1 MSNLY
6 CFQEGK
12 FLLQDHAGL
21 QLDDL
26 GIQRGYGIFDFL
38 RTTGTKAHFIDD
50 HLDRFFYS
58 AQKMRLST
66 EYSREELKGFIEELM
81 HLNKLPFSGIRIL
94 LSGGASIDGYT
105 ITKPRLSIIQNEM
118 KSLSNKLSSTG
129 LHLITKAYQ
138 RQLSDVKT
146 TDYLMAI
153 FLQPWMK
160 EQKGDDILYYK
171 EKSIT
176 ECPRSNI
183 FIVTPNNV
191 LVTPNKG
198 MLKGI
203 TRKNIIK
210 IAGALQI
217 AVEERDVQ
225 LEEIKEAKEVFISS
239 STKRLT
245 PIAMIDNLYQYD
257 LAKND
262 ITRKIWDA
270 FLLLE

>member
-6 CFQEGK
+6 CFQEGR
-12 FLLQDHAGL
+12 FLPQSQAGL

-38 RTTGTKAHFIDD
+38 RTTGTKAHFLED

-58 AQKMRLST
+58 AEKMRLPIAYT
-66 EYSREELKGFIEELM
+66 REELKASIAELM
-81 HLNKLPFSGIRIL
+81 QLNKLPFSGIRIL
-94 LSGGASIDGYT
+94 LTGGGSADGYT
-105 ITKPRLSIIQNEM
+105 ITAPRISIIQNEM
-118 KSLSNKLSSTG
+118 KPLPDKLSTTG
-129 LHLITKAYQ
+129 LHLITKNYQ

-153 FLQPWMK
+153 WLQPWMK
-160 EQKGDDILYYK
+160 EQNGDDILYYN

-183 FIVTPNNV
+183 FMVTQDKV
-191 LVTPNKG
+191 LVTPKQG

-203 TRKNIIK
+203 TRKNIIH

-217 AVEERDVQ
+217 TVEERDIHV
-225 LEEIKEAKEVFISS
+225 EELQAAKEVFITS
-239 STKRLT
+239 STKRMT
-245 PIAMIDNLYQYD
+245 PVTTVDNNYHYD
-257 LAKND
+257 ITKNE